1 MRVSYLL
8 DQRLL
13 VESSAEKLV
22 IAYPQVNSGS
32 AVPSVASGPF

>member
-32 AVPSVASGPF
+32 AVPHVASGPF